1 MHRLPAACA
10 SFLLFCSISFT
21 ALAQE
26 PEDISTRW
34 MWDLRAGM
42 FFPDIDREFGGAA
55 HPYADIFGTQKQLAW
70 RSELSWQFFRG
81 FGTLALGADAG
92 FFHRSGK
99 ALLED
104 GTRSGDSTSW
114 ILVPLGLKLVYRFDV
129 LQNHYNI
136 PLTPYGKAGLVYNLW
151 WITDGSGNTATWES
165 AGGGKAR
172 GATTG
177 YEFALG
183 LSLLL
188 DVFDPDSA
196 ASLRRDTG
204 IDNSY
209 IFVEWTYNRSDGILG
224 VGSSLQVG
232 GRVWMFGMAFEF

>member
-1 MHRLPAACA
+1 MRKPLAALF
-10 SFLLFCSISFT
+10 FLA
-21 ALAQE
+21 ALALPRLAFPQE
-26 PEDISTRW
+26 PEDVSTRW

-42 FFPDIDREFGGAA
+42 FIPDIDREFGGAA
-55 HPYADIFGTQKQLAW
+55 SPYADIFGDQKKLAW
-70 RSELSWQFFRG
+70 RTELSWQFFRG

-92 FFHRSGK
+92 YFHRSGK

-104 GTRSGDSTSW
+104 GTRAADSTSF

-136 PLTPYGKAGLVYNLW
+136 PLAPYAKGGLVYNLW
-151 WITDGSGNTATWES
+151 WITDGNGDVATWES

-177 YEFALG
+177 YEFSAG

-188 DVFDPDSA
+188 DVFDPDAA
-196 ASLRRDTG
+196 ASLARETG
-204 IDNSY
+204 IDNSCV
-209 IFVEWTYNRSDGILG
+209 FVEWTWNRSDGILG

-232 GRVWMFGMAFEF
+232 GRTWMFGLAFEF